1 MLLLLLLL
9 HTHFLMHCYHIIT
22 KIDANPAKYANSMD
36 WGGATVRL
44 LRSWGFNA
52 VSEYA
57 SRYVQATNT
66 LSGDRVQIPM
76 TPHLQPAYY
85 ALRRQ
90 EWV

>member
-1 MLLLLLLL
+1 
-9 HTHFLMHCYHIIT
+9 
-22 KIDANPAKYANSMD
+22 MD
-36 WGGATVRL
+36 WGEATVRL

-90 EWV
+90 EWVRRRAIYTYLLC